1 MGSYVPDGH
10 MAAQTL
16 KKNRRFCYDSG
27 EKEKNSG
34 SQNNLERN
42 KKTEVSAD
50 LLCFF
55 CNLRLCLLLSALGRM
70 DYGISEL

>member
-1 MGSYVPDGH
+1 MT
-10 MAAQTL
+10 AER
-16 KKNRRFCYDSG
+16 KK
-27 EKEKNSG
+27 KNSG